1 MKYFP
6 QFILKN
12 FNSIGKFKEYYSV
25 LQLDSSAELIILALY
40 KYISFFSPESFE
52 SELYTVWYF
61 ESEVTQSCPTLCD
74 PWTVVGQ
81 APPSWDFPG
90 ENTGLGC
97 HFLLQGIF
105 LTQESNPDLLHYRQT
120 LYRLSHQGILYGTLL
135 LNNSGCIS
143 KKWQRSHESQT
154 MIEMVQFNYLLF

>member
-12 FNSIGKFKEYYSV
+12 FNSVGKFKEYYSV

-40 KYISFFSPESFE
+40 KYICFFSPESFE

-81 APPSWDFPG
+81 APPSMGFSRREYW
-90 ENTGLGC
+90 TGLPFPSPGD
-97 HFLLQGIF
+97 LPDSGIKPRSPALQADSLPSEPPG
-105 LTQESNPDLLHYRQT
+105 NPVWYFTRKQFR
-120 LYRLSHQGILYGTLL
+120 LYFQKVTKVPRIT
-135 LNNSGCIS
+135 
-143 KKWQRSHESQT
+143 
-154 MIEMVQFNYLLF
+154 NYD